1 MSLPLGKIELQKLVN
16 VDVLKINVD
25 YTCMFTYAYDRYSY
39 NLDVSIC
46 TQIIKRPGEGI
57 TAEGVCNLHRPIFIQ
72 KKRANR
78 KSDRVYH
85 HMPDH
90 SNICRPTSHY
100 LVTRLHTH
108 QMSYWLTIARLQMSC
123 PIS

>member
-46 TQIIKRPGEGI
+46 TQIIKRAAEGI
-57 TAEGVCNLHRPIFIQ
+57 VATDSAGHLAKGTCDLDKKKLVRYYATPYMLVMHFI
-72 KKRANR
+72 
-78 KSDRVYH
+78 
-85 HMPDH
+85 M
-90 SNICRPTSHY
+90 ITE
-100 LVTRLHTH
+100 L
-108 QMSYWLTIARLQMSC
+108 
-123 PIS
+123 